1 MIFRTLEN
9 EICKYM
15 KAISKNIYL
24 NELSEL
30 TDKYSNTIYRSIK
43 INPVDFKYNTYI
55 DFDFEFIW
63 KNLNLTTSRN
73 H

>member
-1 MIFRTLEN
+1 
-9 EICKYM
+9 M

-43 INPVDFKYNTYI
+43 MNPVDFKHNTYI
-55 DFDFEFIW
+55 DFDFEFV
-63 KNLNLTTSRN
+63 
-73 H
+73 